1 MPSNKN
7 CKAKICIRCGSRFNR
22 RTNRSLY
29 EKTETPEE
37 FASRKY
43 CSIGCMDPEY
53 IQAHQ
58 LVRIRQGNY
67 YLTLDKK
74 WTNDKDSAKLFHP
87 SVAQTEIN
95 NIPALNGI
103 VLMTEKI

>member
-1 MPSNKN
+1 MPSNKS
-7 CKAKICIRCGSRFNR
+7 CPAKICIRCGSRFNR

-43 CSIGCMDPEY
+43 CSIGCMYPEY

-74 WTNDKDSAKLFHP
+74 WTINKEEAKLFHP
-87 SVAQTEIN
+87 GNGKDEIK
-95 NIPALNGI
+95 NGETR
-103 VLMTEKI
+103 LEKINLHS